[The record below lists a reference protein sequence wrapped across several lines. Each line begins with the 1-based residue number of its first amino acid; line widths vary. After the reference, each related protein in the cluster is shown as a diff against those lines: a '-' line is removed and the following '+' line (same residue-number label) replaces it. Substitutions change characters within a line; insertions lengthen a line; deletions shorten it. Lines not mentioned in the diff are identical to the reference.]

1 MLNVDGF
8 LLLLLMFYFFI
19 FLRYVV
25 SMAHVCFKRYVFV
38 VVCHYLLFIKVDLNV
53 EQANF
58 EESKLRLRSL

>member
-1 MLNVDGF
+1 
-8 LLLLLMFYFFI
+8 
-19 FLRYVV
+19 
-25 SMAHVCFKRYVFV
+25 MAHVCFKRYVFV